1 MKSAFTFLLKAIVY
15 KNEALV
21 VLSSGA
27 SLGLT
32 YYIDKLLID
41 TEIKYIILP
50 MVVSIVGFAFF
61 FLFILLDFGTG
72 IYASSVVNARKENP
86 EKNYIK
92 SYKLWRTIWKV
103 AGVVLICALLGVLT
117 IFTEI
122 IDSTY
127 FYYFFLGSQT
137 MIWLLACLFEF
148 HSVGENIEKFSGS
161 KPDIFGY
168 LDKILEMLQLRFL
181 ESVNTIIKRKV
192 EKIEE
197 SEENEKSD
205 ENETTTN
212 N

>member
-1 MKSAFTFLLKAIVY
+1 MKSALTFLLKAIVY

-127 FYYFFLGSQT
+127 FYYFFLWSQT

-197 SEENEKSD
+197 
-205 ENETTTN
+205 
-212 N
+212 

>member
-1 MKSAFTFLLKAIVY
+1 MKSALTFLLKAIVY

-127 FYYFFLGSQT
+127 FYYFFLWSQT

-205 ENETTTN
+205 ENETN
-212 N
+212 

>member
-1 MKSAFTFLLKAIVY
+1 MKSAITFLLKAVVY

-21 VLSSGA
+21 VLSGGTSV
-27 SLGLT
+27 GLT

-50 MVVSIVGFAFF
+50 AVVSIVGFAFF

-72 IYASSVVNARKENP
+72 VYASSVVNSRKENP
-86 EKNYIK
+86 EKNFIK

-103 AGVVLICALLGVLT
+103 AGVILICALLGVLT
-117 IFTEI
+117 VFTEI
-122 IDSTY
+122 IDSQY
-127 FYYFFLGSQT
+127 FYYFFLWSQT
-137 MIWLLACLFEF
+137 MVWVLACLFEF

-161 KPDIFGY
+161 KPEIFSY
-168 LDKILEMLQLRFL
+168 LDRVLEALQLRFL
-181 ESVNTIIKRKV
+181 ESVNTVIRKKV
-192 EKIEE
+192 NKLEE
-197 SEENEKSD
+197 EEETDKQD

>member
-1 MKSAFTFLLKAIVY
+1 M
-15 KNEALV
+15 

-32 YYIDKLLID
+32 YYIDKLLIN

-50 MVVSIVGFAFF
+50 VVVSIVGFAFF

-72 IYASSVVNARKENP
+72 IYASSVANARKENP

-103 AGVVLICALLGVLT
+103 TGVILICALLGVLT

-127 FYYFFLGSQT
+127 FYYFFLWSQT

-161 KPDIFGY
+161 KPEIFGY

-205 ENETTTN
+205 ENETN
-212 N
+212 